1 MGIST
6 EHISRE
12 PRLLVIELE
21 ATVLSSGHKM
31 LINPFATI
39 TLALQYYNVQPEAL
53 NVEYASFL
61 RALSTSKELSL
72 RDKKQ
77 KLRCDL
83 ETGFFWGSSLDS
95 YLGSGYLKL
104 IHSSTNSSRNLL

>member
-39 TLALQYYNVQPEAL
+39 TLALQYYNVQPETLGKDAVQAL
-53 NVEYASFL
+53 PWSHYSEVSA
-61 RALSTSKELSL
+61 
-72 RDKKQ
+72 
-77 KLRCDL
+77 
-83 ETGFFWGSSLDS
+83 
-95 YLGSGYLKL
+95 
-104 IHSSTNSSRNLL
+104 